1 MFVDLG
7 CFSLILFSGKKFGI
21 NRFRWGDI
29 LYIMFAYLIIY
40 IDFIRYYNKI
50 GTEKPLILN
59 TSQANCK

>member
-29 LYIMFAYLIIY
+29 LYTKVSQV
-40 IDFIRYYNKI
+40 NKYQ
-50 GTEKPLILN
+50 LACL
-59 TSQANCK
+59 

>member
-29 LYIMFAYLIIY
+29 LYIMFAYLSIISY
-40 IDFIRYYNKI
+40 HWIIKKHFFSSLQKSMFIEQK
-50 GTEKPLILN
+50 N
-59 TSQANCK
+59 T

>member
-29 LYIMFAYLIIY
+29 LYIMFATLYYLASLYDISIIG
-40 IDFIRYYNKI
+40 F
-50 GTEKPLILN
+50 
-59 TSQANCK
+59 

>member
-29 LYIMFAYLIIY
+29 LYNVRVPYII
-40 IDFIRYYNKI
+40 
-50 GTEKPLILN
+50 
-59 TSQANCK
+59 